1 MADKLGEIIFTEEEI
16 KKRIAEVAKQIN
28 ADYKDKEADGIF
40 LIGIL
45 NGAYMFISDLSKL
58 LDFDFQIEFSRIS
71 SYKNALK
78 SSGIIK
84 IEYNM
89 TQHVEGKHILVV
101 EDIIDTGKTIEKMKK
116 EFKDSKAKSFKV
128 CSLLV
133 KENEERCQEADYY
146 CFKCPDKFVVGY
158 GLDYA
163 QKYRNLPYIT
173 SLEN

>member
-1 MADKLGEIIFTEEEI
+1 MADKLGEIIFSEEEI
-16 KKRIAEVAKQIN
+16 QKRIAEVAKQIN
-28 ADYKDKEADGIF
+28 ADYKDKEADGVYV
-40 LIGIL
+40 IGIL
-45 NGAYMFISDLSKL
+45 NGAYMFVSDLSKL

-89 TQHVEGKHILVV
+89 TKHVKGKHILIV
-101 EDIIDTGKTIEKMKK
+101 EDIVDTGNTVKKIRK
-116 EFKDSKAKSFKV
+116 EFMDSKAKSIKV
-128 CSLLV
+128 CSFLV
-133 KENEERCQEADYY
+133 KDNPQRCEDADYF

-173 SLEN
+173 SLEK